1 MKACSFLHRV
11 ALSLLPALALLLPL
25 SSCGGG
31 GGGAAGGI
39 SGDSLVPD
47 GWFKPA
53 GCSEVKMS
61 ISNETENYTVELV
74 CTSEESVENPA
85 LSGMLDENRSTY
97 QQGSETRVTLKGEW
111 EQRGP
116 IEANAIYDFTVAA
129 EAPVAE
135 GSGVKK
141 FSLESLGII
150 ITSKD
155 ESSSE
160 KTLVLHGHA
169 LSGTLTYGDE
179 VSYQLG
185 TEDKVTLTYTY
196 TYP

>member
-1 MKACSFLHRV
+1 MKAYSFLHRV

-74 CTSEESVENPA
+74 CTSEEPLENPA
-85 LSGMLDENRSTY
+85 LSGTLDENRSTY
-97 QQGSETRVTLKGEW
+97 LQGSETTVKLSGKW
-111 EQRGP
+111 EQGT
-116 IEANAIYDFTVAA
+116 IESNLIYDFTVAA

-141 FSLESLGII
+141 FSLENLGII

-155 ESSSE
+155 ESSSK

-169 LSGTLTYGDE
+169 ISGTLTYGDKL
-179 VSYQLG
+179 SYQLG

-196 TYP
+196 P